1 MTRLC
6 WLFFVV
12 LAIVPAM
19 LFAGDIQV
27 ACGPGLRVYLDGKFV
42 GTSNAKDDGLFLAN
56 VAQGA
61 HTIRVEKDG
70 FLPQTFNIEVQNL
83 PIEVRVSTFIAE
95 PAKPREKEIA
105 SGEEKKDVGS
115 LLVTS
120 APQDCLVEV
129 DGKPQY
135 KSVPVLVIKD
145 LAAGEHRISFSK
157 SGYDRID
164 DVVRIPPGVQVAI
177 RGDLKA
183 GTVET
188 IHEGTGSLRV
198 ISVPEYCTVHFLGK
212 SREKTGGRLNISYVP
227 AGVHRIVVSW
237 HGRTL
242 SSDILIVNGQRAVVS
257 VSFLKRDQPFV
268 VTYQPE

>member
-1 MTRLC
+1 MRRLS
-6 WLFFVV
+6 WLFLVV
-12 LAIVPAM
+12 MAIVPAM
-19 LFAGDIQV
+19 SFAGDIQV
-27 ACGPGLRVYLDGKFV
+27 VCEPGLRVYLDGKLM
-42 GTSNAKDDGLFLAN
+42 GTSNAKDDGLFLAG
-56 VAQGA
+56 VPQGA
-61 HTIRVEKDG
+61 HAVRVEKDG
-70 FLPQTFNIEVQNL
+70 FLPQTFNIEVRNL
-83 PIEVRVSTFIAE
+83 PIEVRLSAFIAE
-95 PAKPREKEIA
+95 PLKPREKPTA
-105 SGEEKKDVGS
+105 RAGDKKDLGS

-212 SREKTGGRLNISYVP
+212 AMEKTGGRLNLSYVP

-242 SSDILIVNGQRAVVS
+242 SSDILIIKGQRAVVT
-257 VSFLKRDQPFV
+257 VSFLKHDKPFV
-268 VTYQPE
+268 VTYKPE